1 VAQSARING
10 VGVDLAILS
19 LSDQYRCCCR
29 KPSSYP

>member
-1 VAQSARING
+1 MVWGRPT
-10 VGVDLAILS
+10 ILS